1 MVESPSEHVTKSC
14 AEHKIV
20 HKLVERLKKK
30 KKAQGGSSSAT
41 ASATVTASATAPVL
55 STLQMMLDT
64 GNEYYGSSFVWNGAL
79 EVLFPMLA
87 DAADTTGT
95 TGMNDTNDA
104 NGANGATDA
113 GAAGQ
118 RAAIA
123 RLVASVCV
131 GRPDGR
137 SVVEAWVCTV
147 EAVKGLSLL
156 LADNAIP
163 VDVQVL
169 AARVLLEV
177 SEVRAKKRD
186 VLDAMVDYCL
196 PRACEIIIDGEDKE
210 GGGNCDEV
218 ELVKTVTAVAANLGR
233 DSPVAMEVII
243 FHANVLRRVVGVLVD
258 SKSYDLSRT
267 LLGAAGEYAL
277 VLDTT

>member
-1 MVESPSEHVTKSC
+1 M
-14 AEHKIV
+14 
-20 HKLVERLKKK
+20 ERLKKK
-30 KKAQGGSSSAT
+30 NKAHGGSSSA
-41 ASATVTASATAPVL
+41 SETAPVL
-55 STLQMMLDT
+55 STLQMLLDT
-64 GNEYYGSSFVWNGAL
+64 ANEYYGSSFVWNGAL

-95 TGMNDTNDA
+95 TGTNDK
-104 NGANGATDA
+104 NDATGA
-113 GAAGQ
+113 GAGGQ

-131 GRPDGR
+131 GRPDSR

-210 GGGNCDEV
+210 QDDDGGCGGGNCDEV
-218 ELVKTVTAVAANLGR
+218 ELVKTVAAVAANLGR

-277 VLDTT
+277 VLDTTVA

>member
-1 MVESPSEHVTKSC
+1 MTMNLVESSDRGMRDVCAEGLVEMFRREPGALREVGSSRETVSKLLGASVREVMLGGSGGSNGSETYLELFKALVESPSEHVTKSC

-41 ASATVTASATAPVL
+41 ASATVTASATGPVL
-55 STLQMMLDT
+55 STLEMMVGT

-87 DAADTTGT
+87 DAADT

-147 EAVKGLSLL
+147 EAVHVWM
-156 LADNAIP
+156 P
-163 VDVQVL
+163 
-169 AARVLLEV
+169 
-177 SEVRAKKRD
+177 SE
-186 VLDAMVDYCL
+186 L
-196 PRACEIIIDGEDKE
+196 
-210 GGGNCDEV
+210 
-218 ELVKTVTAVAANLGR
+218 
-233 DSPVAMEVII
+233 
-243 FHANVLRRVVGVLVD
+243 
-258 SKSYDLSRT
+258 
-267 LLGAAGEYAL
+267 
-277 VLDTT
+277 